1 MTRHAKRTDANHAH
15 IREGLRKQGWQVLDL
30 SAAGCGVPDLAVAL
44 APGTPWFLEVKDGDK
59 PLSAQKLTAA
69 QEVWHS
75 FAWGV
80 TSKCTS
86 LEQALEAL
94 TWAKQRLKP

>member
-1 MTRHAKRTDANHAH
+1 MVTRHAKRTDANHAH
-15 IREGLRKQGWQVLDL
+15 IREGLREQGWQVLDL
-30 SAAGCGVPDLAVAL
+30 SAAGCGVPDLLVAL
-44 APGTPWFLEVKDGDK
+44 APGAPWFLEVKDGDK

-80 TSKCTS
+80 TSKVRS
-86 LEQALEAL
+86 LDEAMEVL
-94 TWAKQRLKP
+94 TWARNKL

>member
-15 IREGLRKQGWQVLDL
+15 IREGLREQGWQVLDL
-30 SAAGCGVPDLAVAL
+30 SAAGCGVPDLLVAL

-59 PLSAQKLTAA
+59 PLNKQKLTKE

-80 TSKCTS
+80 TSKVRS
-86 LEQALEAL
+86 LDEAQEVL
-94 TWAKQRLKP
+94 TWAKGRL